1 MNTFI
6 SSHAMSSTACF
17 VSDEELLFMLQIALD
32 PKPIVKAAEAATHW
46 RGSVPDQLLE
56 ELCPAGNGAS
66 IKRAD
71 ALFQCLF
78 LDALCNFDSP
88 LVA

>member
-1 MNTFI
+1 
-6 SSHAMSSTACF
+6 
-17 VSDEELLFMLQIALD
+17 MLQLALD
-32 PKPIVKAAEAATHW
+32 AEANSESS
-46 RGSVPDQLLE
+46 GSSNSLERIPDQLLE

-71 ALFQCLF
+71 ALFQRLF